1 MHVRGELKLVEIGGY
16 KMFLIALLIV
26 EILGVAS
33 AGQISEN
40 TGSMYAFLP
49 LRMYEVAKSSY
60 DKRGESL

>member
-1 MHVRGELKLVEIGGY
+1 MHDRGELKWVEIGGY

-40 TGSMYAFLP
+40 AGNMCIFTCGEASRSMDDIRP
-49 LRMYEVAKSSY
+49 CVIK
-60 DKRGESL
+60 

>member
-1 MHVRGELKLVEIGGY
+1 MHDRGELKWFEIGGY

-40 TGSMYAFLP
+40 AGNVHFYH
-49 LRMYEVAKSSY
+49 
-60 DKRGESL
+60 

>member
-40 TGSMYAFLP
+40 AGNVYF
-49 LRMYEVAKSSY
+49 YH
-60 DKRGESL
+60 